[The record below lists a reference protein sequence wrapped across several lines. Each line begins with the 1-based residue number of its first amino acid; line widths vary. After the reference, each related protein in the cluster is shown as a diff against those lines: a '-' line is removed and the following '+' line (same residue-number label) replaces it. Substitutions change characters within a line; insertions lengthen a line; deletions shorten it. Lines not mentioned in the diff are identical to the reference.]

1 MPCVLACE
9 ATRILQ
15 SSALNRTLKATQAL
29 CRAPCLSRDEIV
41 YTQLCLEERL
51 TNAFAVRPATRADV
65 PAIADLLLEGFG
77 HEYGG
82 MLRQRAGRRFLER
95 IHALPGR
102 LNGIVVAVDGE
113 NLPIGVAGLRT
124 WELRPHVDRAEEQ
137 AMFEEL
143 GVGSSIMLDLRAAL
157 KEPPPYR
164 PQVGEAYIYSVAVTK
179 AWRGRGIA
187 DGILDY
193 LHCRAKELGKF
204 TALLEV
210 IETNLPAR
218 RLYERHGYTL
228 VRRRRGLLAWL
239 PFGVPPLLLLSKQL

>member
-1 MPCVLACE
+1 
-9 ATRILQ
+9 
-15 SSALNRTLKATQAL
+15 
-29 CRAPCLSRDEIV
+29 LS
-41 YTQLCLEERL
+41 
-51 TNAFAVRPATRADV
+51 NAFAVRPATRADV

-102 LNGIVVAVDGE
+102 LNGIVVAVDSE
-113 NLPIGVAGLRT
+113 NVPIGVAGLRT
-124 WELRPHVDRAEEQ
+124 WELHPHFDRAEEQ

-143 GVGSSIMLDLRAAL
+143 GVGSSIVLDLRAAL

-164 PQVGEAYIYSVAVTK
+164 PQIGEAYIYSVAVTQ
-179 AWRGRGIA
+179 AWRGRGVA
-187 DGILDY
+187 DSILEY
-193 LHCRAKELGKF
+193 LHCRAKELGKL

-239 PFGVPPLLLLSKQL
+239 PFGVPPLLLLAKQL

>member
-1 MPCVLACE
+1 MLPA
-9 ATRILQ
+9 
-15 SSALNRTLKATQAL
+15 SSGIELFRLRYGGGA
-29 CRAPCLSRDEIV
+29 
-41 YTQLCLEERL
+41 RL

-65 PAIADLLLEGFG
+65 PGIAGLLLEGFG

-82 MLRQRAGRRFLER
+82 MLRQHAGRRFLER

-102 LNGIVVAVDGE
+102 LNGIVVAVDDQ
-113 NLPIGVAGLRT
+113 NAPVGVAGLRT
-124 WELRPHVDRAEEQ
+124 WELNPRFDRAEEQ

-143 GVGSSIMLDLRAAL
+143 GVGSSIVLDVRAAMT
-157 KEPPPYR
+157 EPPPYR
-164 PQVGEAYIYSVAVTK
+164 PQPSEAYIYSVAVTK
-179 AWRGRGIA
+179 AWRGRGVA
-187 DGILDY
+187 DSMLTY
-193 LHCRAKELGKF
+193 LHCRAKDLGKA

-239 PFGVPPLLLLSKQL
+239 PFGAPPLLLLSKEL